1 MLLLRRVVAHVDLRP
16 ELHFLRFDLAL
27 VLASL
32 LGLDGLVVLELAV
45 IHDAAHGRFRV
56 RRDFHEVEP
65 LVVGHPLGFRRH
77 VNTHLFAIEADQT
90 AFANRDLFVEPRL
103 LSSYRAHLPIHRA
116 SAP

>member
-45 IHDAAHGRFRV
+45 IHDAAHGRFSLRS
-56 RRDFHEVEP
+56 D
-65 LVVGHPLGFRRH
+65 LDQVVAFVISDAGAREIELSIADMTSEER
-77 VNTHLFAIEADQT
+77 AIVKAGCLINY
-90 AFANRDLFVEPRL
+90 NREK
-103 LSSYRAHLPIHRA
+103 
-116 SAP
+116 